1 MAAQQLAAR
10 LGPPGGVYVFGEPS
24 GGRDGGRVL
33 FGGTPAEPARAAEAA
48 TAEYLRR
55 DLAG

>member
-24 GGRDGGRVL
+24 GGRVL
-33 FGGTPAEPARAAEAA
+33 FGGTAAEPARAAEAA